1 MIWTFLSQGSKS
13 SDPTAVFQYALDP
26 PVAAAGVE
34 ATTRQFSS
42 DFIMMRHTHSERG
55 IDR

>member
-1 MIWTFLSQGSKS
+1 MSFVYTVTGI
-13 SDPTAVFQYALDP
+13 AYRFQYAIDP

-42 DFIMMRHTHSERG
+42 DFHVHAHSA
-55 IDR
+55 